1 MVLKPNINPSTV
13 KRGRCHEVTEGVRA
27 VERADKILHDFAH
40 DSAPWVAPSEPHAR
54 PTSPAKAV
62 EEKAPI

>member
-1 MVLKPNINPSTV
+1 
-13 KRGRCHEVTEGVRA
+13 VTEGVRA